1 MKISALG
8 LTGCMNLGR
17 MHLILLGLFFICAI
31 GVMMPTPHSCHSFI
45 YLYKQI
51 FIDCYIII
59 KIFYLEVTN
68 LIDWLSQKIFLSKV
82 FGGSQNCQ
90 ED

>member
-51 FIDCYIII
+51 FIDI
-59 KIFYLEVTN
+59 
-68 LIDWLSQKIFLSKV
+68 
-82 FGGSQNCQ
+82 
-90 ED
+90 